1 MRKSLFVG
9 LVISA
14 ALAAGSF
21 TVAAQPGPHGG
32 WGGHHGGQ
40 FGMMSMHK
48 LKLSDAQKASIKQI
62 MKSRF
67 GPDSKTQWEALRKQR
82 TAFQALK
89 PNDPNYQSSAN
100 ALAQA
105 EGAAASARVKQMA
118 EVRAKIYAVLT
129 PSQQAEMATMK
140 AQRQARRQQWKQFQA
155 EHPVKGAAQSGQ

>member
-1 MRKSLFVG
+1 MRKSLFIG
-9 LVISA
+9 LAISA

-32 WGGHHGGQ
+32 WGGHHHGQ

-48 LKLSDAQKASIKQI
+48 LKLSDAQKASIRQI

-67 GPDSKTQWEALRKQR
+67 GQDKGQWEALRKQR
-82 TAFQALK
+82 AAFQALK

-118 EVRAKIYAVLT
+118 EVRARIYAVLT
-129 PSQQAEMATMK
+129 PAQQAEMATMK
-140 AQRQARRQQWKQFQA
+140 AQREARQQQWKQFQA
-155 EHPVKGAAQSGQ
+155 EHPIRGARSGQ